1 MNANPR
7 ASAPTPPALAAW
19 SVRRPW
25 RALAVWLAF
34 VALCLGVGFGI
45 AGVQKVD
52 PDTAG
57 VGDSGRADT
66 AIARVFG
73 TSYVDEYVL
82 VRRRDGT
89 AISGADLAAANRQ
102 LRQRLSGVNGIQQI
116 GAPSRSADG
125 RAGLIQVRLDDTG
138 GRSADVVAHT
148 LAAVAQ
154 IEAALPTLRLGET
167 GEASMVKGIND
178 TLGSDF
184 QKAERLSLP
193 IAFAI
198 LLLVFGALVAAALP
212 LLLSLAAIA
221 AAMGLAAIVSHI
233 VPQADMIATMILL
246 VGVAVGVDYA
256 LFLVR
261 RARDERRLGRSA
273 TDAVLVATATS
284 GRAIVV
290 SGITVIISMAGL
302 LLVGESTFTS
312 MGLGSMLVVATAV
325 LGAVTALPATLAL
338 LGDRVDRGRIPFLGR
353 RVASRRGRFWERLA
367 TRTVGRPV
375 AALVLSAGLLGALAI
390 PAVGMTSRLPGFS
403 DLPRS
408 IPAVATFDAMRASFP
423 ARGAEHLVVIT
434 PRGGLRVTSPQL
446 VSAIAALERRATDG
460 GLTPSPSGLEAS
472 ADGRVGLL
480 TLGFTADD
488 TSPQAVRSLQRL
500 RDEWIPA
507 TVGSLADVSV
517 GGVAAGN
524 EDFTDLVRGNLPI
537 VIGFVVLLTFLVM
550 LVSFRSAAIALT
562 TIGLN
567 GLSVAAAYGLL
578 VLVFQHHWFD
588 GLLGVTTNGAVVAW
602 LPLFMFVI
610 LFGLSM
616 DYHVFVLSRIR
627 EAYRAGASA
636 SDAIVQG
643 VGHTGGVVTS
653 AAAIMIAAFAI
664 FASLSTIDFKQ
675 LGVGLAAAILIDATI
690 VRGVLLPATLRLLGD
705 RVWSRRT
712 VGARLAAREQVEP
725 G

>member
-1 MNANPR
+1 MSSTPR

-19 SVRRPW
+19 AVRRPG
-25 RALAVWLAF
+25 RALAAWLAF
-34 VALCLGVGFGI
+34 VVLCLGVGFGI

-57 VGDSGRADT
+57 VGDSGRADR
-66 AIARVFG
+66 AIAGVFG

-82 VRRRDGT
+82 VRRRDGSPVT
-89 AISGADLAAANRQ
+89 GADLAAANRQ
-102 LRQRLSGVNGIQQI
+102 LRSRLASVDGIQQI

-125 RAGLIQVRLDDTG
+125 RAGLIQVRLDDTR
-138 GRSADVVAHT
+138 GRSADIVPHT

-154 IEAALPTLRLGET
+154 TEQALPALRVGET

-178 TLGSDF
+178 SLGRDF

-198 LLLVFGALVAAALP
+198 LLVVFGALVAAALP

-261 RARDERRLGRSA
+261 RARDERRAGRSA

-284 GRAIVV
+284 GRAIVL
-290 SGITVIISMAGL
+290 SGVTVIIAMAGL

-325 LGAVTALPATLAL
+325 LGSLTALPATLTL
-338 LGDRVDRGRIPFLGR
+338 LGDRVERGRIPFLGR
-353 RVASRRGRFWERLA
+353 RVATRRGRFWERLA
-367 TRTVGRPV
+367 TQTVRRPV
-375 AALVLSAGLLGALAI
+375 AALILSAGLLVALAI
-390 PAVGMTSRLPGFS
+390 PAVGMTTRLPGFS

-408 IPAVATFDAMRASFP
+408 IPAVADFDAMRASFP

-434 PRGGLRVTSPQL
+434 PRDGRTVTSPK
-446 VSAIAALERRATDG
+446 VVTAVAALERRAAAG

-480 TLGFTADD
+480 TLGFAADD
-488 TSPQAVRSLQRL
+488 TSPQAVRTLQRL

-507 TVGSLADVSV
+507 TVGSMADVHV

-524 EDFTDLVRGNLPI
+524 DDFTDLVRRNLPI
-537 VIGFVVLLTFLVM
+537 VIGFVVVLTFLVM
-550 LVSFRSAAIALT
+550 LASFRSATIAATTIAL
-562 TIGLN
+562 N
-567 GLSVAAAYGLL
+567 ALSVAAAYGLL

-588 GLLGVTTNGAVVAW
+588 GLLGVTTNGAIVAW

-643 VGHTGGVVTS
+643 VGRTGGVVTS

-705 RVWSRRT
+705 RAWARGRTRRPVAPVEQLE
-712 VGARLAAREQVEP
+712 VG
-725 G
+725 